1 MAEMNSIRGNDQK
14 SKDIND
20 VLSVIDIESFMIP
33 FMLKKKNQP
42 YCNHS
47 YFKHVFSSK
56 IS

>member
-33 FMLKKKNQP
+33 FMLKKKNQL